1 MKGEHKDEE
10 NRRHLSL
17 SWKIILLTMIPFL
30 LVLIALSTLTI
41 HDKTQNERD
50 LVLSR
55 IESFV
60 NLLESGDLSF
70 ESIREREKLEKMF
83 DERVISSELIGRDG
97 SVVYATGTPEYEVD
111 SELVEKAFEGFTVTY
126 AMQNGTAVLI
136 SLYPVIVGETVVGV
150 LHLELSFD
158 MSNERIKKY
167 TFFILLLN
175 ACGLVA
181 SFLLVRFLSQRI
193 VINRLVALTDMSSE
207 IGKGNLQH
215 RLDIQSTDELGI
227 LASAFNNMAGELG
240 ERKRQL
246 DVEKNKVLDKVEE
259 LEEQITRR
267 ETAEEELKQTVTD
280 LRRSNAELEQFAYV
294 ASHDLQEP
302 LRMISSYVQLL
313 ARRYEGKLD
322 ADADDF
328 IGFAVDG
335 AKRMQTLINDLLVYS
350 RVGTR
355 GKPFEPTNCEDVL
368 NQVLANLE
376 VAIDEG
382 GAVVTHDPLPTVAAD
397 SSQLTQ
403 LFQNLIGNAIK
414 FHGEDAPRV
423 YIAAERKG
431 DEWEFSVA
439 DNGIGI
445 DPEFFERIF
454 VIFQR
459 LHGRDEYSGTGI
471 GLAVCKKIVE
481 RHGGRMWV
489 EAEQGKGATFYLTI
503 PAKGGDKFER
513 NE

>member
-1 MKGEHKDEE
+1 MKHEHKNGG
-10 NRRHLSL
+10 NRQHLSL

-30 LVLIALSTLTI
+30 MVLISLSALTI

-50 LVLSR
+50 LVLNR
-55 IESFV
+55 IDSYV

-70 ESIREREKLEKMF
+70 ESVRQKEKLEKMF
-83 DERVISSELIGRDG
+83 DERVISSELIGRGG
-97 SVVYATGTPEYEVD
+97 SVVYAAGNPEHEVD
-111 SELVEKAFEGFTVTY
+111 SELIENAFGGFTVTY
-126 AMQNGTAVLI
+126 TTRHETPVLI
-136 SLYPVIVGETVVGV
+136 SLYPIIVEETVVGV
-150 LHLELSFD
+150 LHLELSFER
-158 MSNERIKKY
+158 SNERIKRY

-175 ACGLVA
+175 AYGLVA

-193 VINRLVALTDMSSE
+193 VINRLEALTDMSSE

-215 RLDIQSTDELGI
+215 RLDIRSNDELGI
-227 LASAFNNMAGELG
+227 LASAFNDMAGELG

-246 DVEKNKVLDKVEE
+246 DEERSKVLDKVEE

-267 ETAEEELKQTVTD
+267 ETAEGELKRTVTD

-302 LRMISSYVQLL
+302 LRMVSSYMQLL
-313 ARRYEGKLD
+313 SRRYVGKLD
-322 ADADDF
+322 SDADDF

-335 AKRMQTLINDLLVYS
+335 AKRMQVLINDLLVYS

-368 NQVLANLE
+368 NQVLSNLE
-376 VAIDEG
+376 VAIDES
-382 GAVVTHDPLPTVAAD
+382 GAVFTHDLLPTVAAD
-397 SSQLTQ
+397 ASQLTQ

-414 FHGEDAPRV
+414 FHGDDPPLV
-423 YIAAERKG
+423 HVAAERKG
-431 DEWEFSVA
+431 DEWEFSVT

-445 DPEFFERIF
+445 EPEYFERIF

-459 LHGRDEYSGTGI
+459 LHGREEYSGTGI

-489 EAEQGKGATFYLTI
+489 ESEQGRGATFCFTI
-503 PAKGGDKFER
+503 PAKGGEQR
-513 NE
+513 